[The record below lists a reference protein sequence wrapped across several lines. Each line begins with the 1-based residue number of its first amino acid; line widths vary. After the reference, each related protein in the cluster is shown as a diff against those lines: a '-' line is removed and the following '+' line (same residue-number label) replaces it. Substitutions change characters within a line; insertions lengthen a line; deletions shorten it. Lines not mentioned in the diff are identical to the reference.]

1 MQKIFI
7 PLVAG
12 IVLAVGVFAGLNYL
26 YPQST
31 WVPGQPEVVQE
42 DPHAYHV
49 HSDFAV
55 YIDGQKFNFAQEK
68 YMTSTDV
75 CHMESSTKKLHLH
88 DMNGDVAHVHEAG
101 HTWTDFFQSLGFEF
115 TDTKLKTDDGKVF
128 ANTTDKKW
136 RFFVNG
142 KEISSLKDYQFHDL
156 DQVLFTYGTT
166 DENILQQQISA
177 VTKKACI
184 YSKTC
189 PVPEGVI
196 LPPENCSS

>member
-1 MQKIFI
+1 MKKII
-7 PLVAG
+7 VPLLAG
-12 IVLAVGVFAGLNYL
+12 VVLAGALFASLNYL

-31 WVPGQPEVVQE
+31 WIPGQPEVIAE

-75 CHMESSTKKLHLH
+75 CHSEFHAQKLHLH
-88 DMNGDVAHVHEAG
+88 DMNADVAHVHEAG
-101 HTWTDFFQSLGFEF
+101 HSWKDFFTSLGFEF
-115 TDTKLKTDDGKVF
+115 TDNRLKIDEGKVY
-128 ANTTDKKW
+128 ANDGQKKW

-142 KEISSLKDYQFHDL
+142 TEVPSIQDYQFHDL
-156 DQVLFTYGTT
+156 DQVLLTYGNT
-166 DENILQQQISA
+166 DKQTIQTQLAS

-184 YSKTC
+184 YSKKC
-189 PVPEGVI
+189 PVPEGVT